1 MYGKLMRDTRKRQIL
16 TKKKS
21 PTYMAEPKATQNY
34 RYRAW
39 HSTMANPRRQQLTKI
54 TDNP

>member
-1 MYGKLMRDTRKRQIL
+1 MYGKPMRDTRKRQIL